1 MDVEGTNLR
10 RISYTGTYN
19 DGAAWSPDGK
29 QVAYASRLRGHL
41 FDIVV
46 TDLAGLGNR
55 TLTNGPGS
63 NESPTWSPDG
73 RFIAYASAQGGHTQ
87 IRLVRADGS
96 GPSELLTAT
105 GNNWSPDWS
114 SYPVQ

>member
-10 RISYTGTYN
+10 RISFSGTYN
-19 DGAAWSPDGK
+19 DGAAWSPDGEK
-29 QVAYASRLRGHL
+29 VAYASRQRGHL

-55 TLTNGPGS
+55 ALTSGPGS

-73 RFIAYASAQGGHTQ
+73 RFIAYTAEQGGRTQ
-87 IRLVRADGS
+87 IRVVRTDG
-96 GPSELLTAT
+96 GASEAITSA
-105 GNNWSPDWS
+105 GNNWAPDWS
-114 SYPVQ
+114 SYPAP